1 MVLGKHTQRF
11 EGMETGQ
18 GFVVVAV
25 LHWLVDLSSV
35 PVRLGRL

>member
-11 EGMETGQ
+11 EGMGTGQ

-25 LHWLVDLSSV
+25 LHRLVDLSSV